1 MKNIIFISPPSAGKG
16 TQSKL
21 ISDEYN
27 IPHISVGSL
36 LRDVADSGSEIGIE
50 LKKVFAS
57 GNLVDNRITSKI
69 LKNRLLNEDCN
80 NGYILDGYPRS
91 MEQALFYEQLLEE
104 LNRDLGIVIFLDI
117 DKELATRRALSRL
130 MCSNCGSSYNL
141 EVPSLRPKVDNIC
154 DRCGNKLS
162 VRGDDNKESFEKRFD
177 VYMNTTKE
185 LIDYYN
191 NKGVLRKVLVT
202 EGKSAIDIFDEI
214 KEFINND

>member
-50 LKKVFAS
+50 LKRVLAS
-57 GNLVDNRITSKI
+57 GKLVDNSITSKV
-69 LKNRLLNEDCN
+69 LKDRLMNEDCN

-91 MEQALFYEQLLEE
+91 MEQALFYEQLLKE
-104 LNRDLGIVIFLDI
+104 LNKDLGIVIFLDI
-117 DKELATRRALSRL
+117 DKKLATKRALSRL

-177 VYMNTTKE
+177 VYINTTKE

-202 EGKSAIDIFDEI
+202 EGKSAIDIFEEI
-214 KEFINND
+214 KEIINND

>member
-36 LRDVADSGSEIGIE
+36 LRDVADGDSEIGIKLRE
-50 LKKVFAS
+50 VLAS
-57 GNLVDNRITSKI
+57 GQLVDNNITFRI
-69 LKNRLLNEDCN
+69 LKDRLMEDDCN

-91 MEQALFYEQLLEE
+91 MEQAIYYEKLLNE
-104 LNRDLGIVIFLDI
+104 LNKNLGLVIFLDI
-117 DKELATRRALSRL
+117 SKELATKRALSRL
-130 MCSNCGSSYNL
+130 MCSSCGSSYNL
-141 EVPSLRPKVDNIC
+141 DVSSLRPKVDNIC

-185 LIDYYN
+185 LIDYYE

-202 EGKSAIDIFDEI
+202 EGKSALDIFEEI
-214 KEFINND
+214 KEIINND